1 MVGLQ
6 LSQKRRQN
14 PKRPLPEVVS
24 MHRTII
30 YGIALETTHFS
41 FVYYILKTTRFCP
54 SKRYTDTP

>member
-1 MVGLQ
+1 
-6 LSQKRRQN
+6 
-14 PKRPLPEVVS
+14 VVS

-54 SKRYTDTP
+54 SKRYTETP